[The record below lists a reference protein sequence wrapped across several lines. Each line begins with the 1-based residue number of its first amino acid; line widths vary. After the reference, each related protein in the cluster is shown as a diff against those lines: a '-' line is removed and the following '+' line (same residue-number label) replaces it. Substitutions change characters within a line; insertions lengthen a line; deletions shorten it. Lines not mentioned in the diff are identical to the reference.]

1 MIEST
6 HNILMTGAT
15 GFLGSHVARL
25 FLQRGCSITAIS
37 RTHSNK
43 SRFSEDEIRSIH
55 WIPIEA
61 DWLEKAFQKKYN
73 AVIHLATNYG
83 YKGTTLNEILEVNL
97 LLPLQIL
104 DAAAKA
110 AVPLFI
116 STDTL
121 LTKFLNDYALTKSHL
136 TDWGRRFAERGFIT
150 FCNLRIEHIYG
161 AGDNPERFTDMVI
174 RGCRDHIPYLN
185 LTLGEQYRDFVHV
198 SDVAEAY
205 RIVFE
210 RLERTPMRFHE
221 FEVGTGV
228 ATRVKD
234 FVEQVHRL
242 TKSRTELR
250 FGAVPYRLHEIMYA
264 CANIAPLRALG
275 WEPRI
280 PLAEGLKRVLQESS
294 NPITKN

>member
-1 MIEST
+1 MPETSQT
-6 HNILMTGAT
+6 ILMTGAT

-25 FLQRGCSITAIS
+25 FLQHGCSITALCRTSS
-37 RTHSNK
+37 RT
-43 SRFSEDEIRSIH
+43 SRLSHQEALAIQ
-55 WIPIEA
+55 WIPIEGN
-61 DWLEKAFQKKYN
+61 WLHKAFQKQYD

-116 STDTL
+116 STDTM

-136 TDWGRRFAERGFIT
+136 TDWGRRFAERNQIT

-174 RGCRDHIPYLN
+174 RSCLN
-185 LTLGEQYRDFVHV
+185 NAPHLDLTLGEQYRDFVHV

-205 RIVFE
+205 RIIFE
-210 RLERTPMRFHE
+210 RLERTPMQFHE
-221 FEVGTGV
+221 FEVGTGI
-228 ATRVKD
+228 ATRVRD

-242 TKSRTELR
+242 THSRTELR
-250 FGAVPYRLHEIMYA
+250 FGTVPYRPREIMYA
-264 CANIAPLRALG
+264 CANIEPLRALG

-280 PLAEGLKRVLQESS
+280 PLAEGLKRILQETSHPHPTS
-294 NPITKN
+294 